1 MEILGPLPMA
11 ESSRQAA
18 IDGCTW
24 VNRVATS
31 LAANCSSTT
40 TTTVSTCPCCC
51 NGGGPCEPFS
61 ARYTLHAA
69 DCGDHRE
76 RQMGGEM
83 GSCIACC
90 LALPP
95 LATACSPLVT
105 ATLRASAME
114 YHEWEV
120 NCPQLEG
127 KFGVLFR
134 LLALRFAWKH
144 DIFRCCLNAYFEEV
158 ETSFVVTYDLPSCC
172 SILSTEDIETDRSL
186 LCGSLLAN
194 LCQWLLWS
202 GMIQIPPS
210 THGGGLAISAPKIP
224 NGFKRTLQP
233 GIKLFTF
240 DHSKGMC
247 LETIYQFYGL
257 SGSIDSS
264 TPQDMDAMVKA
275 MIKLINED
283 ADSFARRAEMYYKKR
298 PELMNLV
305 EEFYRAYRALA
316 ERYDQA
322 TGALRQAHR
331 TISEAF
337 PNQMPSMSE
346 DSPSSGQDVDPRTP
360 EVLMPTRAPF
370 DLDDLQDAAGVSP
383 HLFTVK
389 RNGTQPDDI
398 GFSSSRKG
406 LKQFSDLF
414 AGSDSSQRVNFS
426 DGKVRKGLNF
436 ESPDV
441 KGKKDDSND
450 IMNLQHEVSKLL
462 TERQSLK
469 EKISSES
476 QRANTAESE
485 IHSLKDTISCLISEK
500 DTTLL
505 QYNES
510 TRRLSVL
517 ECEISKAHMELK
529 KLSDDM
535 AMEVDKLKCAE
546 SQNSAMQSELE
557 TLDQKVRVQEQELEQ
572 SRKEIESFHFS
583 LQDEMAKR
591 KQGEDALCSLEK
603 QYAQSQKEINRLTL
617 DMEMANDRLN
627 DFNLV
632 KLNLENTVCELKK
645 EVTSL
650 ELKIQIQAQEL
661 EQKREEADVMHA
673 QLQDEH
679 SNHMQK
685 ELALHALENLHSQS
699 QEDFNLVK
707 LNLENTSQEE
717 VKQMAR
723 DVEHSNKKLSDLENN
738 NLKLH
743 DLSQGLKKTVAELN
757 SMKDSALLQQQKSS
771 EKVSYLEAQV
781 LVVRS
786 EMEKMV
792 QKTQMLD
799 QELEHKNKEI
809 SELQS
814 SLQEQVQKCILAE
827 TSLLRLEDL
836 HTNSQEEAK
845 TLAHDLERLSE
856 QLTEVEND
864 RLDLQNISQ
873 ELKNTISEINS
884 EKDLMLL
891 QQQHSLERQSYL
903 EAQLLDAL
911 SEVEEN
917 KKEVQLLEENL
928 AHKNDELNDLQNNL
942 EEEGHK
948 RMHAEAAL
956 SMVEN
961 LHSKSQEEVGKLV
974 MDLDKLE
981 NELSELQGRNSRM
994 EELSC
999 ELQNTISL
1007 LNSEKDTALLQQQLS
1022 CERACDLMSQLS
1034 KIQLELEK
1042 AEEKMQTMEQ
1052 KLADKSEMVDFL
1064 QLSLQD
1070 EGKKRVEVE
1079 TALISSGNLYSQS
1092 QEDVN
1097 RLTLEIERLN
1107 EMLNDMENKSS
1118 EYKNTILLL
1127 NSEKDMSVIQYK
1139 QSSLRIYELESKLSG
1154 VQEELDNAEQKVQM
1168 LDKELKEKREVV
1180 ETMQA
1185 SLQDEAQKRMKGEA
1199 TLLTMTNLHTQSQE
1213 EVNRLTPEIERLN
1226 RKLNEVENV
1235 SCELKNTILLLNSE
1249 RDTTVLQHK
1258 QALAELV
1265 NAEKNV
1271 QILDKELKQ
1280 KREEVDSL
1288 QASLNEE
1295 AQKRI
1300 EGEVALLAMEN
1311 LHSQSQEEVRG
1322 LVLKIETLHG
1332 KLNEMEN
1339 SNGDLKNMI
1348 CKHSEEIHVL
1358 GEQNLSAELTIKGLH
1373 DQLEKFTEM
1382 NIGLQNEVGIH
1393 VGEKEVLQQDLA
1405 RQKEDK
1411 DILEKQLCSLEH
1423 ELKAV
1428 NIRVATQQHL
1438 IEELQSKNIEL
1449 EEVCNACD
1457 VEKTLLLEKLH
1468 GMEELSTEYSIL
1480 KKSFSNAIVET
1491 EDLKEIVKEL
1501 EASKNSLKY
1510 DVSLHAT
1517 EKDALALELETLG
1530 KRCAD
1535 VLEEK
1540 SILETSFSNV
1550 NYELQELRVK
1560 YKDSE
1565 ESSRSYLADNTA
1577 LLAEKHKLLSQ
1588 LESTAVSLKFLED
1601 KHADLRDNHGSL
1613 LSEKVLLCNQV
1624 KNMQDQLGIKNEQHE
1639 ALLKLHQM
1647 QVNDYEEMVSS
1658 LQDKIRHMDQMLEHE
1673 QQKCADASF
1682 STLILENSL
1691 VDARDKNLALFN
1703 ECQKFIQATDSAEV
1717 LIAQLKEEARKE
1729 EEDKKALLNR
1739 NEKLRD
1745 GISEQIK
1752 VLNICKDLGPTDVVH
1767 DEIMLQ
1773 TMSRET
1779 FNHVKHKEETE
1790 ERNVFMDAELSVLG
1804 AILAQTVIGFRALH
1818 QQNCELVEE
1827 VESGAA
1833 ELLFL
1838 QKENHKLIE
1847 LNEQLEQRL
1856 QLGGNREEMLK
1867 IEILGLCKELSGLRQ
1882 SYQTSQSE
1890 ICNLTKKYDSLL
1902 QQYKVLVEKYNA
1914 LDDENAA
1921 VIAECIKLDL
1931 LSSFFHDLT
1940 VESASVLVSLNNDMA
1955 MLSSVRHELD
1965 HEVTML
1971 NRRAKILEMDFQHL
1985 KCILENLLEA
1995 LGSRLVLSEFD
2006 SNTSKII
2013 CQELTIECNSSMT
2026 QLMQKD
2032 DKLRKVDE
2040 KVQFL
2045 QERNQELCRV
2055 LRDLEVAVEDAEGV
2069 KGDLEKKITTLT
2081 ERGAIQ
2087 DNETRLLREANNTL
2101 QVEVGIH
2108 KQKEESLMSTFE
2120 TMRKEAEQHERE
2132 ITLLVCD
2139 TITRSVNTMVLEEQ
2153 VLEMMMER
2161 EVLETRFFT
2170 EKDMLM
2176 KEISSRD
2183 AYVDDLQKRVA
2194 SMRGENA
2201 GLMAELAAYLPI
2213 VASLS
2218 DQIRAL
2224 EELEDGT
2231 LLLSELNKE
2240 GKLEFV
2246 QKDRHVPESQDDSS
2260 GALKLRS
2267 LIARVEALHVVILD
2281 AKGRRDKEFTE
2292 SVAQLEAANMEIQ
2305 ELKARKGSNA
2315 KEECTED
2322 DRQKYDAD
2330 NSKGKHV
2337 QIMKDIELDQVST
2350 CALYGTGATIY
2361 PLGGDANVELD
2372 DEMLQLWET
2381 AERDCKNQTAKSSSS
2396 EHDIQ
2401 AVEEVKSEY
2410 PSFELARGRDPG
2422 IDRLEISAVSL
2433 EPQQLWSK
2441 NVLDKLASDAQRLSI
2456 VQASIEEIKQK
2467 MVGASKGKST
2477 VSSEY
2482 SSIRAQLQ
2490 EIDGSILEQIDFNSN
2505 VTKKAENYPA
2515 FEVSAEL
2522 EGYSSRRKISEQV
2535 QKGSEK
2541 VAKLE
2546 LELQKIQ
2553 YVLLKLEEEHEYK
2566 RVKAPEKRSRVLL
2579 RDYMTARKDKNDAGQ
2594 KTKKK
2599 RIPFCGCVRIKS
2611 RTEP

>member
-1 MEILGPLPMA
+1 MA
-11 ESSRQAA
+11 SLVRHDSNPTQYSWW
-18 IDGCTW
+18 W
-24 VNRVATS
+24 VS
-31 LAANCSSTT
+31 
-40 TTTVSTCPCCC
+40 
-51 NGGGPCEPFS
+51 
-61 ARYTLHAA
+61 H
-69 DCGDHRE
+69 
-76 RQMGGEM
+76 
-83 GSCIACC
+83 I
-90 LALPP
+90 
-95 LATACSPLVT
+95 SPKNSKWLQENVT
-105 ATLRASAME
+105 
-114 YHEWEV
+114 
-120 NCPQLEG
+120 
-127 KFGVLFR
+127 
-134 LLALRFAWKH
+134 
-144 DIFRCCLNAYFEEV
+144 
-158 ETSFVVTYDLPSCC
+158 
-172 SILSTEDIETDRSL
+172 
-186 LCGSLLAN
+186 
-194 LCQWLLWS
+194 
-202 GMIQIPPS
+202 
-210 THGGGLAISAPKIP
+210 
-224 NGFKRTLQP
+224 
-233 GIKLFTF
+233 
-240 DHSKGMC
+240 
-247 LETIYQFYGL
+247 
-257 SGSIDSS
+257 
-264 TPQDMDAMVKA
+264 DMDVMVKA

-346 DSPSSGQDVDPRTP
+346 DSPSSGQDVEPRTP

-383 HLFTVK
+383 HLLTVK

-469 EKISSES
+469 EQISSES
-476 QRANTAESE
+476 QRANKAESE

-572 SRKEIESFHFS
+572 SRKEIESFHLS

-591 KQGEDALCSLEK
+591 KQAEDALCSLEK

-632 KLNLENTVCELKK
+632 RLNLENTVCELKKEVTSLEVKIQILVQELEQKREEADVMHAQLQDEHSNHMHKEAALHALENLHSQSQEDFNLVKLNLENTVGELKK

-661 EQKREEADVMHA
+661 EQKREEADTVHA
-673 QLQDEH
+673 QLQDER

-685 ELALHALENLHSQS
+685 EAALHALENLHSQS

-707 LNLENTSQEE
+707 LNLENTVCELKKEVTSLERKIQIQVQELEQKREEADAMHAQLQDERSNHMQKEAALRALENLHSQSQEE

-809 SELQS
+809 SELQN

-836 HTNSQEEAK
+836 HTNSQKEAK

-864 RLDLQNISQ
+864 RLDLQNISR

-917 KKEVQLLEENL
+917 KKEAQLLEENL

-994 EELSC
+994 EELSY

-1007 LNSEKDTALLQQQLS
+1007 LNSEKDAALLQQQLS
-1022 CERACDLMSQLS
+1022 SERACDLMSQLS

-1052 KLADKSEMVDFL
+1052 KLADKNEMVDFL

-1118 EYKNTILLL
+1118 EYKSTILLL

-1258 QALAELV
+1258 QALVRVSDLESELSDVQAELV

-1339 SNGDLKNMI
+1339 SNRDLKNMI

-1411 DILEKQLCSLEH
+1411 DILEKHLCSLEH

-1480 KKSFSNAIVET
+1480 KKSFSNAIVEM

-1673 QQKCADASF
+1673 QQKCADASI

-1902 QQYKVLVEKYNA
+1902 QEYKVLVEKYNA

-1940 VESASVLVSLNNDMA
+1940 VESASVLVSLDNDMA

-1985 KCILENLLEA
+1985 KCTLENLLEA

-2069 KGDLEKKITTLT
+2069 KVDLEKKITTLT
-2081 ERGAIQ
+2081 ERGAVQ

-2108 KQKEESLMSTFE
+2108 EQKEESLMSTFE

-2201 GLMAELAAYLPI
+2201 GLMAELAAYLPL

-2396 EHDIQ
+2396 ENDIQ

-2490 EIDGSILEQIDFNSN
+2490 EIDGSVLEQIDFNCN

>member
-1 MEILGPLPMA
+1 
-11 ESSRQAA
+11 
-18 IDGCTW
+18 
-24 VNRVATS
+24 
-31 LAANCSSTT
+31 
-40 TTTVSTCPCCC
+40 
-51 NGGGPCEPFS
+51 
-61 ARYTLHAA
+61 
-69 DCGDHRE
+69 
-76 RQMGGEM
+76 
-83 GSCIACC
+83 
-90 LALPP
+90 
-95 LATACSPLVT
+95 
-105 ATLRASAME
+105 
-114 YHEWEV
+114 
-120 NCPQLEG
+120 
-127 KFGVLFR
+127 
-134 LLALRFAWKH
+134 
-144 DIFRCCLNAYFEEV
+144 
-158 ETSFVVTYDLPSCC
+158 
-172 SILSTEDIETDRSL
+172 
-186 LCGSLLAN
+186 
-194 LCQWLLWS
+194 
-202 GMIQIPPS
+202 
-210 THGGGLAISAPKIP
+210 
-224 NGFKRTLQP
+224 
-233 GIKLFTF
+233 
-240 DHSKGMC
+240 
-247 LETIYQFYGL
+247 
-257 SGSIDSS
+257 
-264 TPQDMDAMVKA
+264 MVKA

-337 PNQMPSMSE
+337 PNEMPSMSE
-346 DSPSSGQDVDPRTP
+346 DSPSSGQDVEPRTP
-360 EVLMPTRAPF
+360 EMPMPTRAPF
-370 DLDDLQDAAGVSP
+370 DLDDLQDASGVSP

-414 AGSDSSQRVNFS
+414 ASSDSSHRVNFS
-426 DGKVRKGLNF
+426 DGKIRKGLNF

-462 TERQSLK
+462 TESQSLK
-469 EKISSES
+469 QQISSES
-476 QRANTAESE
+476 QRANKAEDE
-485 IHSLKDTISCLISEK
+485 IHSLKDTISCLISDK

-510 TRRLSVL
+510 ARRLSVL
-517 ECEISKAHMELK
+517 ECELSKAHMELK

-535 AMEVDKLKCAE
+535 DMEVDKLKRAE
-546 SQNSAMQSELE
+546 SHNSAVQSELE

-572 SRKEIESFHFS
+572 SRNEIESFHIS

-591 KQGEDALCSLEK
+591 KQAEDALYSLEK
-603 QYAQSQKEINRLTL
+603 QYARSQKEVNRLTL
-617 DMEMANDRLN
+617 DMEMANDRLKDFN
-627 DFNLV
+627 LVNLNLESRVRELKKEATSLELKIQILVQELEQKRQEANAVHAQLQDERSNHMQKEAALYALENLHSQSQEDFNLV
-632 KLNLENTVCELKK
+632 KLNLETTVCELKK

-661 EQKREEADVMHA
+661 EQKREEADAMHA

-685 ELALHALENLHSQS
+685 EAALRGLENLHSQS

-707 LNLENTSQEE
+707 LNLENTVCELKKEVTSLERKIQIQVQELEQKREETDAMHAQLQDERSNHRQKEAALRGLENLHSQSQEE
-717 VKQMAR
+717 AKQMAR
-723 DVEHSNKKLSDLENN
+723 DLEHSNKKLSDLENN

-743 DLSQGLKKTVAELN
+743 DLSQGLKKTVSELN

-771 EKVSYLEAQV
+771 EKVSYLEAQI

-786 EMEKMV
+786 EMEKIV
-792 QKTQMLD
+792 QKAQMLEK
-799 QELEHKNKEI
+799 ELEDKNKEI
-809 SELQS
+809 SDLKS

-827 TSLLRLEDL
+827 TSLLRLDNL
-836 HTNSQEEAK
+836 HTKSQEEAK
-845 TLAHDLERLSE
+845 TLAHDLERLCK

-864 RLDLQNISQ
+864 RLDLQNFSR

-884 EKDLMLL
+884 EKDLVLL
-891 QQQHSLERQSYL
+891 QQQQSLERVSYL

-911 SEVEEN
+911 SELEKN
-917 KKEVQLLEENL
+917 KQKVQLLEENL
-928 AHKNDELNDLQNNL
+928 THKNEELNGLQNNL
-942 EEEGHK
+942 EDEGHK
-948 RMHAEAAL
+948 RMRAEAAL

-961 LHSKSQEEVGKLV
+961 LHSKSQEEVAKLV

-981 NELSELQGRNSRM
+981 NELSELQRKNSSM

-999 ELQNTISL
+999 ELRNTISL
-1007 LNSEKDTALLQQQLS
+1007 LNSEKDAALLQQELS
-1022 CERACDLMSQLS
+1022 SERTCDLMSQLS
-1034 KIQLELEK
+1034 KMQLELEK
-1042 AEEKMQTMEQ
+1042 AEEKMQMMEQ
-1052 KLADKSEMVDFL
+1052 ELADKSGMMDFL

-1070 EGKKRVEVE
+1070 EGKRRIQAE

-1107 EMLNDMENKSS
+1107 GKLNEKENKSS

-1139 QSSLRIYELESKLSG
+1139 QSSLRISELESKLSG
-1154 VQEELDNAEQKVQM
+1154 MQAGLDSAEQKVQM

-1180 ETMQA
+1180 DNMQA
-1185 SLQDEAQKRMKGEA
+1185 SLQDEAQKRIKGESA
-1199 TLLTMTNLHTQSQE
+1199 LLMMTNLHARSQE
-1213 EVNRLTPEIERLN
+1213 EVNRLIQEIEKLN

-1235 SCELKNTILLLNSE
+1235 SCELKSAVLLLNSE
-1249 RDTTVLQHK
+1249 KDTIVLQHK
-1258 QALAELV
+1258 KALVRVSDLESELSDVQAELV
-1265 NAEKNV
+1265 NAEKNM

-1288 QASLNEE
+1288 QASLKDE

-1311 LHSQSQEEVRG
+1311 MHTQSQEEVRR
-1322 LVLKIETLHG
+1322 LVSKIETLHG

-1348 CKHSEEIHVL
+1348 CKHSEEIRML
-1358 GEQNLSAELTIKGLH
+1358 GEQNLSAELTIRGLH
-1373 DQLEKFTEM
+1373 DQLEMFKEM
-1382 NIGLQNEVGIH
+1382 NIDLQNEMGIN
-1393 VGEKEVLQQDLA
+1393 VGEKEVLQQDLV

-1411 DILEKQLCSLEH
+1411 DILEKQLYCLEH
-1423 ELKAV
+1423 EMKAV
-1428 NIRVATQQHL
+1428 NINASTQQHL
-1438 IEELQSKNIEL
+1438 IEELENKNIEL
-1449 EEVCNACD
+1449 EEVCIAYD
-1457 VEKTLLLEKLH
+1457 VEKTLLLEKLQT
-1468 GMEELSTEYSIL
+1468 MEELSEEHSIL
-1480 KKSFSNAIVET
+1480 KRSFSNAIVET

-1501 EASKNSLKY
+1501 EASKRSLKY
-1510 DVSLHAT
+1510 DASLHAA

-1530 KRCAD
+1530 KRCSD
-1535 VLEEK
+1535 ILEEK

-1550 NYELQELRVK
+1550 NYDLQELRVK

-1565 ESSRSYLADNTA
+1565 ESSRSCLADNTA
-1577 LLAEKHKLLSQ
+1577 LIAEKHKLLSQ
-1588 LESTAVSLKFLED
+1588 LESTALSFKFLED
-1601 KHADLRDNHGSL
+1601 KHADLGDNHASL
-1613 LSEKVLLCNQV
+1613 LSEKDLLCNQV

-1647 QVNDYEEMVSS
+1647 QVNDYEEMVFS
-1658 LQDKIRHMDQMLEHE
+1658 LQEKIRHMDQILEHE
-1673 QQKCADASF
+1673 QQKCADASI

-1691 VDARDKNLALFN
+1691 ADARDKNLALFN
-1703 ECQKFIQATDSAEV
+1703 ECQKFIKATDSAEV
-1717 LIAQLKEEARKE
+1717 LIARLKEEARKE
-1729 EEDKKALLNR
+1729 EEDKKALLKR
-1739 NEKLRD
+1739 NEKLRV

-1827 VESGAA
+1827 VESGEA

-1838 QKENHKLIE
+1838 QKKNHKLIE

-1856 QLGGNREEMLK
+1856 QQGGNREEMLK
-1867 IEILGLCKELSGLRQ
+1867 IEILGLCKELSGLGE

-1890 ICNLTKKYDSLL
+1890 ICNLTKKYESLL
-1902 QQYKVLVEKYNA
+1902 QEYKVLVEKYNA

-1931 LSSFFHDLT
+1931 LSSFFHDRT
-1940 VESASVLVSLNNDMA
+1940 DESASVLVSLNNDMA

-1971 NRRAKILEMDFQHL
+1971 NRRAKILEMDFKHL
-1985 KCILENLLEA
+1985 KCTLENLLEA

-2013 CQELTIECNSSMT
+2013 CQELTIECKSSMT

-2032 DKLRKVDE
+2032 DKLRKIDE

-2069 KGDLEKKITTLT
+2069 KGDLEKEITTLT

-2087 DNETRLLREANNTL
+2087 DNKIRLLREANNTL
-2101 QVEVGIH
+2101 QVDVGIH
-2108 KQKEESLMSTFE
+2108 KQKEESLTSTLE
-2120 TMRKEAEQHERE
+2120 MMRKDAEQHETE

-2139 TITRSVNTMVLEEQ
+2139 TITLSVNTMVLEEQ
-2153 VLEMMMER
+2153 VLELMMER
-2161 EVLETRFFT
+2161 E
-2170 EKDMLM
+2170 
-2176 KEISSRD
+2176 
-2183 AYVDDLQKRVA
+2183 
-2194 SMRGENA
+2194 
-2201 GLMAELAAYLPI
+2201 
-2213 VASLS
+2213 
-2218 DQIRAL
+2218 
-2224 EELEDGT
+2224 
-2231 LLLSELNKE
+2231 
-2240 GKLEFV
+2240 EFV

-2292 SVAQLEAANMEIQ
+2292 SAAQLEAANIEIQ
-2305 ELKARKGSNA
+2305 ELKTRKGSNT
-2315 KEECTED
+2315 KEQSTED

-2350 CALYGTGATIY
+2350 CSLYGTGATIY

-2410 PSFELARGRDPG
+2410 PSFELARGRDLG

-2456 VQASIEEIKQK
+2456 IQASIEEIKQK
-2467 MVGASKGKST
+2467 IVGASKGKST
-2477 VSSEY
+2477 ISSEY

-2490 EIDGSILEQIDFNSN
+2490 EIDGFVLEQIDFNSN
-2505 VTKKAENYPA
+2505 LTKKAENYPA

-2566 RVKAPEKRSRVLL
+2566 RVTAPEKRSRVLL